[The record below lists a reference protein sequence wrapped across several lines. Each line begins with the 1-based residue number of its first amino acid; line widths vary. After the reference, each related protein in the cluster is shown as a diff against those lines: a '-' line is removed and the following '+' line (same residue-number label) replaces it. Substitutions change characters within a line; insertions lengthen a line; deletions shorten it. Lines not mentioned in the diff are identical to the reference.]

1 MCAGEG
7 APSDN
12 VSSLSVTGNS
22 ITLTI
27 PVNIVN
33 VEPAVLADWQRSID
47 RAWNH
52 GNDGGSFSHCGKPV
66 IFDARFTPQPVARPS
81 ATSHLVIVSNVKPG
95 EQYVSSVWHTL
106 GTSPSYS
113 PRTGY
118 WASNMDGATSAH
130 EFGHLLGLLDEY
142 GQNDSHRY
150 RDAAV
155 SLMAT
160 ERGVV
165 LDRHIREIIRM
176 HGGDAALTC
185 DAR

>member
-1 MCAGEG
+1 MSVGLVLVMSCAMCAGEG

-66 IFDARFTPQPVARPS
+66 IFEARRPS
-81 ATSHLVIVSNVKPG
+81 FGDVAPG
-95 EQYVSSVWHTL
+95 DRQQREAGRAVRKQRLAYPGDVAVL
-106 GTSPSYS
+106 LP
-113 PRTGY
+113 
-118 WASNMDGATSAH
+118 AH
-130 EFGHLLGLLDEY
+130 GLLGQQH
-142 GQNDSHRY
+142 GR
-150 RDAAV
+150 RDQR
-155 SLMAT
+155 S
-160 ERGVV
+160 
-165 LDRHIREIIRM
+165 
-176 HGGDAALTC
+176 
-185 DAR
+185 